1 MNLKLTVK
9 NVETE
14 KLMQK
19 RRDMKITLGKGK
31 IDLAALTMNVRK
43 FIYKSNSDFMHQ
55 LKKNVVE
62 KPLGE

>member
-55 LKKNVVE
+55 LKK
-62 KPLGE
+62 KM